1 MLNDVTQAHLTAGTA
16 PLERASEQR
25 GTRTATNPSTGS
37 SPLQERDKS
46 PERGAEQDSKGQG
59 GETQALE
66 FRREETSLY
75 RLYLSTRE
83 TVETSRREKIEEL
96 RQAFKNG
103 TYRPNLVV
111 VAERLLSSG
120 ELGRF

>member
-1 MLNDVTQAHLTAGTA
+1 MLNDVTQAQLTAATT
-16 PLERASEQR
+16 PLERASEPR
-25 GTRTATNPSTGS
+25 GTRTATIPSAGS
-37 SPLQERDKS
+37 RPLQERDKA
-46 PERGAEQDSKGQG
+46 PERNVERARKDQR
-59 GETQALE
+59 GETQAVE

-75 RLYLSTRE
+75 RLYQSTRE

-103 TYRPNLVV
+103 TYRPNLVN